1 MKISNDNVFN
11 NYKSKF
17 NDILDN
23 KDVINDSKLN
33 KENLESLSKDI
44 DNKLNSSLERIKN
57 KSKPILVEP
66 EVKTP
71 DIKKILKSLEVDNN
85 NDIYDHMKTD
95 KSSMFNFISTDMMKL
110 INLIVKYLESII
122 KKFEASREMGVMLMN
137 IELNMA
143 DQIKDNLN
151 KKANIM
157 IGAAITSA
165 GISMAVHGM
174 GAFVSI
180 KGMGKDL
187 IGHSNPTMITG
198 NLVTSTADPL
208 ARVADQTLQS
218 QGIVLDGKQKVLE
231 ARGNINNHVI
241 NNNNEMQREITEVI
255 KALLQAI
262 EAIIHAQQDAA
273 SAIGSNVRG

>member
-71 DIKKILKSLEVDNN
+71 DIKKILKSLEVDND
-85 NDIYDHMKTD
+85 NDIYDHIKTD

-110 INLIVKYLESII
+110 INLIVKYLEAII

-137 IELNMA
+137 IELNIA

-151 KKANIM
+151 KKANNM

-174 GAFVSI
+174 GAFISI

-218 QGIVLDGKQKVLE
+218 QGIALDGKQKVLE